1 MPLAMT
7 GARYRPRTVRN
18 QTKISKFA
26 RVRTRFLGFVAVVFL
41 FTVAL
46 ALLRTWFNIQLVNL
60 GYSINRQIEL
70 KEELVQ
76 KNKILTFEIQK
87 LKSLTH
93 IEEIAKNEFEM
104 NMPAKGQIIYLSQ
117 LQAQPGEFN
126 LAQLLRTEE
135 PSPPVVP
142 VPQVKKPT
150 GASKE
155 KIKVAKN
162 TKNESAKGKTELK
175 IAVKSKQESKL
186 AIPAT
191 ILKKRM

>member
-1 MPLAMT
+1 MPLAVT

-41 FTVAL
+41 FSVTL

-76 KNKILTFEIQK
+76 KNKILTFEVQK
-87 LKSLTH
+87 LKNLTH
-93 IEEIAKNEFEM
+93 IEGIAKNEFKM

-126 LAQLLRTEE
+126 LAQLL
-135 PSPPVVP
+135 
-142 VPQVKKPT
+142 
-150 GASKE
+150 
-155 KIKVAKN
+155 
-162 TKNESAKGKTELK
+162 
-175 IAVKSKQESKL
+175 
-186 AIPAT
+186 
-191 ILKKRM
+191 

>member
-1 MPLAMT
+1 MPLAVT

-41 FTVAL
+41 FSVTL

-76 KNKILTFEIQK
+76 KNKILTFEVQK
-87 LKSLTH
+87 LKNLTH
-93 IEEIAKNEFEM
+93 IEEIAKNEFKM

-126 LAQLLRTEE
+126 LAQLLHIEA
-135 PSPPVVP
+135 PPVVP

-175 IAVKSKQESKL
+175 IAAKPKQESKL
-186 AIPAT
+186 AVPAT

>member
-1 MPLAMT
+1 MPLAVT

-41 FTVAL
+41 FSVTL

-70 KEELVQ
+70 KEELVH

-93 IEEIAKNEFEM
+93 IEEIAKNEFKM

-126 LAQLLRTEE
+126 LAQLLHIEA
-135 PSPPVVP
+135 PPVVP

-162 TKNESAKGKTELK
+162 TKNESAKGKAELK
-175 IAVKSKQESKL
+175 IAAKPKQETKL
-186 AIPAT
+186 AVPAT